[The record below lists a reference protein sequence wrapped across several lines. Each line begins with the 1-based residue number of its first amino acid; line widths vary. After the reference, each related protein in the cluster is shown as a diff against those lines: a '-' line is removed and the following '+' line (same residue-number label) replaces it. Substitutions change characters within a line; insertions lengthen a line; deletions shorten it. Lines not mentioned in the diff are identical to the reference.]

1 MDCWGADRAGISEE
15 TKGAIQ
21 QVCKL
26 MYKLSKEHFQMTQSH
41 IHTTS
46 YKYMKLVSNIHVY
59 LLLLFTNSM
68 YKW

>member
-21 QVCKL
+21 QVCKP

-41 IHTTS
+41 IQCTYNQLLVYETS
-46 YKYMKLVSNIHVY
+46 FKHSC
-59 LLLLFTNSM
+59 LLFVII
-68 YKW
+68 Y